1 MRKEQT
7 EAPAFL
13 FAATRNLWLALL
25 LLPGLI
31 LTPLI
36 SLSLIP
42 ASHAS
47 TQKAPAKPVAET
59 DKISVAAR
67 LAHQRKLYLLAQKS
81 FKKGHYTTFK
91 RLTASLKD
99 YPLHPYLE
107 YKSLMRQLKR
117 KPSALDNTRAN
128 SFLQENDD
136 TVIGRRFRLKLIN
149 HAARRH
155 QWKAL
160 IDVYRAGFG
169 ISAECHY
176 LNALIHTQQAALA
189 WPQIEN
195 LWLAAHSQPA
205 TCDKVFAQWQR
216 AGFKTPARVWQ
227 RFKLAIMASNRQLAG
242 YLVRS
247 MPRKDAAI
255 ARKWLKVHK
264 KPQLVTSTEI
274 TSIQHPDKTNILLNG
289 LKRLSYR
296 DITAAIKA
304 WHQLKKYPFSAQ
316 QIAQIESRIG
326 LQLARSHMPEAG
338 LWLARVPENY
348 AGKQVKEWRIRTAIR
363 QGDWAFVL
371 KGIAKLS
378 AHEQS
383 NYRWQY
389 WWAYANEQM
398 GNVIDAQGIYQ
409 YLANKRSYYGFLAA
423 DHLNLPYAFEDRPVE
438 PSDAVMALLSQQ
450 GETQRAH
457 ELYLIDQKLAAR
469 REWQRLINRINTEQR
484 LAASK
489 IAQSWD
495 WHDRA
500 IITMGRTRYR
510 DDVALRFPL
519 YLEDKVND
527 WSSRHKIEPAWTL
540 AIMRRE
546 SAFMIDARSP
556 VGALGLMQLMPNTA
570 RNVARQMKIR
580 YKGRGSL
587 LSSNTN
593 IRLGTGY
600 LQRML
605 NKLDSQ
611 HVLATAAYN
620 AGPSRV
626 AQWLPEHR
634 QMEAIRWIETIPF
647 TETREYVSNVLAYM
661 VIYEHLMNNQPIR
674 LSQRMPLIPA
684 RNPLIAPPAKSV
696 KQTAEAQKAQKSTE
710 GKDPS

>member
-1 MRKEQT
+1 MRKRQT
-7 EAPAFL
+7 EAPALL
-13 FAATRNLWLALL
+13 FVVSRSLWLALL

-31 LTPLI
+31 FTAFISTFFITP
-36 SLSLIP
+36 SS
-42 ASHAS
+42 ASAL
-47 TQKAPAKPVAET
+47 KAPAQPVVDT
-59 DKISVAAR
+59 RKINSAAR
-67 LAHQRKLYLLAQKS
+67 LAHQRKLYLLARKA
-81 FKKGHYTTFK
+81 FKKGHYTTYN

-99 YPLHPYLE
+99 YPLYPYLE
-107 YKSLMRQLKR
+107 YQSLMRQLKH
-117 KPSALDNTRAN
+117 KPSALNKTRINT
-128 SFLQENDD
+128 FLQENDD
-136 TVIGRRFRLKLIN
+136 TVIGRRFRLKLIK
-149 HAARRH
+149 HAARKH
-155 QWKAL
+155 NWNAL

-169 ISAECHY
+169 TSAECHY
-176 LNALIHTQQAALA
+176 LNALIHTQQAELA
-189 WPQIEN
+189 WPKIEN
-195 LWLAAHSQPA
+195 LWLSSHSQPN
-205 TCDKVFAQWQR
+205 TCDRVFAQWQR
-216 AGFKTPARVWQ
+216 AGLKTPSLVWQ
-227 RFKLAIMASNRQLAG
+227 RFKLAIMANRRQLAG
-242 YLVRS
+242 YLIKS
-247 MPRKDAAI
+247 MPAKDATTAH
-255 ARKWLKVHK
+255 KWLKMHR

-274 TSIQHPDKTNILLNG
+274 TGLQHPDKMTILLHG

-296 DITAAIKA
+296 DIRAAIKA
-304 WHQLKKYPFSAQ
+304 WQQLKKQPFNDQ
-316 QIAQIESRIG
+316 QIAEINSRIG
-326 LQLARSHMPEAG
+326 LQLARTHMPEAG
-338 LWLARVPENY
+338 LWLARVPENH
-348 AGKQVKEWRIRTAIR
+348 ASKQVKEWRIRTAIR

-378 AHEQS
+378 VHEQS

-438 PSDAVMALLSQQ
+438 SSDAIMALVSQQ
-450 GETQRAH
+450 GETLRAH
-457 ELYLIDQKLAAR
+457 EFYLIDQKLNAR
-469 REWQRLINRINTEQR
+469 REWQRLINRIDTEQR

-489 IAQSWD
+489 IAQSWH

-510 DDVALRFPL
+510 DDVVLRFPI

-527 WSSRHKIEPAWTL
+527 WSGRHNIEPAWTL

-570 RNVARQMKIR
+570 RHVARQMKIH
-580 YKGRGSL
+580 YKGRASL

-661 VIYEHLMNNQPIR
+661 VIYEHLMNHQPTR

-684 RNPLIAPPAKSV
+684 RNPLIVAPVKGV
-696 KQTAEAQKAQKSTE
+696 KQTVQAQKDQKITE
-710 GKDPS
+710 KKDPS